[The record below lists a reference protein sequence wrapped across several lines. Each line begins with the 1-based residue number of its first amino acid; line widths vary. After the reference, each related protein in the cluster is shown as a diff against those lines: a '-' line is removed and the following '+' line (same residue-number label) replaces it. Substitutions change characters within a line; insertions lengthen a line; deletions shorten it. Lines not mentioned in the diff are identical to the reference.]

1 MGEAQLVNRTKFV
14 SSLKNELVPL
24 FNQLSADTR
33 VPKSRLLDEAIEEKR
48 EEDQEALE
56 AFQSNEAKI

>member
-33 VPKSRLLDEAIEEKR
+33 VPKSRLLDEAIEDLLKKYEKWR
-48 EEDQEALE
+48 ALD
-56 AFQSNEAKI
+56 